1 MLKLV
6 LIKPLGKILKQ
17 LDAEKLFA
25 DIRAI
30 QDADTADGKG
40 KVGEV
45 IITAIV
51 DNLADTADNLIELCA
66 AYKNVTVE
74 DAGQLDAIKTIMELI
89 GEVGFSD
96 FLASASAGNTP
107 K

>member
-1 MLKLV
+1 MLKLTM
-6 LIKPLGKILKQ
+6 IKPLGKILKQ

-25 DIRAI
+25 EIRTI
-30 QDADTADGKG
+30 QNADTADGKG
-40 KVGEV
+40 KLGEV
-45 IITAIV
+45 LIGACV
-51 DNLADTADNLIELCA
+51 NNLADIADNLIELCA
-66 AYKNVTVE
+66 AYKNLSFE
-74 DAGQLDAIKTIMELI
+74 EAGQQDAIAIIKELI